1 MKMILGRSEIH
12 CFRHTQPSL
21 LRKFLARV
29 DVGVYL
35 RCRWLSQHHNQRSG
49 EEEYGADHGL
59 PGQSLAKEYDGEYD
73 RQHEAAFI
81 DRDNLGDVTGLDGVE
96 IAQPRGSGGETG
108 QDQEYPAAGAYD
120 DIPPALFVRNT
131 IPQASASTTIVR
143 MAVAR
148 LESTP
153 SIPILARI
161 AVAAANTADRIAN
174 NNHIFF

>member
-1 MKMILGRSEIH
+1 MARPDRIRNI
-12 CFRHTQPSL
+12 Q
-21 LRKFLARV
+21 LRVL
-29 DVGVYL
+29 
-35 RCRWLSQHHNQRSG
+35 
-49 EEEYGADHGL
+49 
-59 PGQSLAKEYDGEYD
+59 
-73 RQHEAAFI
+73 I
-81 DRDNLGDVTGLDGVE
+81 
-96 IAQPRGSGGETG
+96 
-108 QDQEYPAAGAYD
+108 D

-131 IPQASASTTIVR
+131 IPQASARTTIVR